1 MVEQSFY
8 EEEIL
13 PLTDPEESLARLG
26 GATAD

>member
-13 PLTDPEESLARLG
+13 PLTDPGELIGLEEV
-26 GATAD
+26 TAD